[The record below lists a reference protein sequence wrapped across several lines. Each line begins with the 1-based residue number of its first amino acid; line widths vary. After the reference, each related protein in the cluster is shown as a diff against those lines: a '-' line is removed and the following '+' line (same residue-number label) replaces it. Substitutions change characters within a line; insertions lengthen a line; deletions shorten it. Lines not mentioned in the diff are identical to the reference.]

1 MATISYTGFGKGPV
15 VILTDADRVL
25 LSEAIAQKQQQG
37 LTGKQLADQA
47 GVNRT
52 YFYSLVSANQ
62 VDLLRFAHIQK
73 VLEVRLLNSNQI
85 DEYLAVVRRLLT
97 E

>member
-1 MATISYTGFGKGPV
+1 MATISYSGFGKGPV
-15 VILTDADRVL
+15 VILSDDDRGL
-25 LSEAIAQKQQQG
+25 LSEAISQKQQEG
-37 LTGKQLADQA
+37 LTGKQLADLA

-52 YFYSLVSANQ
+52 YFYTLVSGNQ

-73 VLEVRLLNSNQI
+73 VLGVRLLDNGQV
-85 DEYLAVVRRLLT
+85 DEYLAVVRQLLT